1 MGLKQ
6 KMKRKIIKL
15 FSRLTLIF
23 PFLPLSVFA
32 QLHLSDMPADE
43 GYQENQNAH
52 FPLTKNTIDHLGGF
66 DELVPY
72 VLPSPNQEDAGSC
85 LYMAI
90 TGVAE
95 WWLARL
101 NPDIARTPDGVLDL
115 SERYTMNLANAMDE
129 DEVGLENWRTDTI
142 YLFNQN
148 HHQTVRNID
157 YRFTKGWYRGETYGD
172 HLIPATKDTPN
183 AAYGTLFNWIDQ
195 RPEHPR
201 NVVQLPEFERK
212 VIFADPEKNQWNIGI
227 APDDIVERIKNILR
241 IEKSPVLVIY
251 NHNSWWHAVYVI
263 GYNDEMDNGNCA
275 YTENFRTR
283 IEERAKELDQAA
295 QNAID
300 PIVKNAYEIRAKRA
314 HEAKGK
320 IETAYATQGGCTS
333 NKGVFYIRD
342 SIYPD
347 INGEIYHY
355 DLSNPDADS
364 VYTKKIVFKEYD
376 WLRYFANHISVI
388 YPKH

>member
-1 MGLKQ
+1 
-6 KMKRKIIKL
+6 MKPIFIKTSIL
-15 FSRLTLIF
+15 SCT
-23 PFLPLSVFA
+23 FLSFLSQNTFA
-32 QLHLSDMPADE
+32 QLHLSDLPAN
-43 GYQENQNAH
+43 ENQ
-52 FPLTKNTIDHLGGF
+52 FERQQSSSDSFSLKTDHLGGF

-85 LYMAI
+85 LYMAV
-90 TGVAE
+90 TGIAE

-101 NPDIARTPDGVLDL
+101 NPDIPRTSDGLLDL

-129 DEVGLENWRTDTI
+129 DDVGLPNWRTDTI

-157 YRFTKGWYRGETYGD
+157 YRFTKGWYMGEAYSE
-172 HLIPATKDTPN
+172 HLTPVTKDTPN
-183 AAYGTLFNWIDQ
+183 ASYGTLFNWIDQ
-195 RPEHPR
+195 RPEQH
-201 NVVQLPEFERK
+201 NNAVELPEFERR
-212 VIFADPEKNQWNIGI
+212 VIFADPEKNQWNIGVT
-227 APDDIVERIKNILR
+227 PDDIVDQVKETLQK
-241 IEKSPVLVIY
+241 EKAPILVIY
-251 NHNSWWHAVYVI
+251 NHNSYWHAVYVI
-263 GYNDEMDNGNCA
+263 GYNDEMDNGDCA
-275 YTENFRTR
+275 YTENFRIR
-283 IEERAKELDQAA
+283 IDERAKELDQTA
-295 QNAID
+295 QNATD

-347 INGEIYHY
+347 TNGEIYHY
-355 DLSNPDADS
+355 DLSNPEADS
-364 VYTKKIVFKEYD
+364 VYTKKIIFKEYD

-388 YPKH
+388 YPKR